1 MLMKKITYLIGA
13 LFFASTVNA
22 QLFTDDFETYT
33 TGALGPQ
40 SSSWS
45 TWSGTEG
52 GAEDAIVSTAQASS
66 GTKSIYFNSTAAGGG
81 PQDCVLDFGP
91 LYTSGIFTYESDFYV
106 TSGKT
111 AYFNFQATQT
121 IGQTWALN
129 VNMANGGITIDDGIT
144 SELAMG
150 SYTPATWF
158 TLTIEA
164 NLTLG
169 IWEAFVD
176 GVSIGV
182 WENGINS
189 LASIDLFPLQGSQFY
204 VDDVMFDY
212 QTYTLPNLNAAVS
225 GIDMNGN
232 IATQVVNPTVTIMNA
247 GTTTLNSFDVTLDYN
262 GTPYVENIT
271 GQTLASLA
279 SYTVTFTG
287 VPLAAGSMSAVATV
301 SNVNGGA
308 DDDSADDVVT
318 ITVDPV
324 VPAVGKMVVGEEA
337 TGTWCSWCPRGAVYM
352 DLFETNYPEFWAG
365 VAVHNADP
373 MTVTNYD
380 AGLASFIGGY
390 PSSLVDR
397 GAEADPSGM
406 GPEFYARLQ
415 TAPKAF
421 ITNGATWDAVSRTL
435 NVSISTDF
443 QAAANSN
450 YKIACVLTEDDV
462 TGTGAGWSQNNS
474 YAGGANGVMGG
485 YELLP
490 NPVPAAQMVYN
501 HVARLIQ
508 PSFGGYSNSFPATVN
523 SGEVFTFN
531 FSFVLPATWD
541 ENNIHII
548 GMLIDPSGRID
559 NAGKAT
565 ISEAVTNGFVSGTAV
580 AGLEETTLDQVDA
593 TFTIYPNPTSANA
606 SVTINL
612 KKESTVALKMMDMSG
627 KVIASRNYGSMNGS
641 STVQLNTS
649 GLEAGVYVVELTVDN
664 ETMVKRLIVE

>member
-1 MLMKKITYLIGA
+1 MKKITYLIGA
-13 LFFASTVNA
+13 LFIASSLNA
-22 QLFTDDFETYT
+22 QLFTDDFEAYT

-40 SSSWS
+40 STSWS

-52 GAEDAIVSTAQASS
+52 GAEDGIVSTAQASS

-91 LYTSGIFTYESDFYV
+91 MYTNGIFTYESDFYV
-106 TSGKT
+106 SAGKT

-189 LASIDLFPLQGSQFY
+189 VASIDLFPLQGSQFY

-212 QTYTLPNLNAAVS
+212 ATYTLPSLNAAVS
-225 GIDMNGN
+225 GVDMNGN
-232 IATQVVNPTVTIMNA
+232 IATQVVNPTVTVMNA
-247 GTTTLNSFDVTLDYN
+247 GSTTLNSFDVTLDYN

-287 VPLAAGSMSAVATV
+287 ITLAAGSNVAVATV
-301 SNVNGGA
+301 SNVNGGV
-308 DDDSADDVVT
+308 DDDASDDAVS

-365 VAVHNADP
+365 IAVHNSDP
-373 MTVTNYD
+373 MTVVNYD

-485 YELLP
+485 FELLP

-508 PSFGGYSNSFPATVN
+508 PSFDGYANSFPATVI
-523 SGEVFTFN
+523 SGEVYNFN
-531 FSFVLPATWD
+531 FTFVLPAEWD
-541 ENNIHII
+541 ENSIHII
-548 GMLIDPSGRID
+548 GMLIDPTGRID

-565 ISEAVTNGFVSGTAV
+565 IAEAVTNGFVSGTAV
-580 AGLEETTLDQVDA
+580 AGLEESALDQVDA
-593 TFTIYPNPTSANA
+593 TFSIYPNPTSANA

-612 KKESTVALKMMDMSG
+612 KKESTVVLKMTDMSG
-627 KVIASRNYGSMNGS
+627 KVIAMRNYGSMNGS
-641 STVQLNTS
+641 STVELNTS
-649 GLEAGVYVVELTVDN
+649 GLEAGVYVVELTVNN

>member
-22 QLFTDDFETYT
+22 QLFSDDFEAYT

-40 SSSWS
+40 STSWS

-52 GAEDAIVSTAQASS
+52 GAEDGIVSTAQASS
-66 GTKSIYFNSTAAGGG
+66 GTKSIYFNSTATGGG

-91 LYTSGIFTYESDFYV
+91 MYTSGIFTYESDFYV
-106 TSGKT
+106 SSGKS

-129 VNMANGGITIDDGIT
+129 VNMANGGITVDDGIT

-150 SYTPATWF
+150 SYTAATWF
-158 TLTIEA
+158 TLRIEA

-189 LASIDLFPLQGSQFY
+189 VASIDIFPLQGSQFY

-225 GIDMNGN
+225 GVDMNGN
-232 IATQVVNPTVTIMNA
+232 IATQVVNPTVTVMNA

-262 GTPYVENIT
+262 GTPYVQNIT

-301 SNVNGGA
+301 SNVNGGT
-308 DDDSADDVVT
+308 DDDSSDDVVT

-337 TGTWCSWCPRGAVYM
+337 TGTWCQWCPRGAVYM
-352 DLFETNYPEFWAG
+352 DLFESNYDEFWAG

-373 MTVTNYD
+373 MTVANYD
-380 AGLASFIGGY
+380 AGIGALIGGY

-397 GAEADPSGM
+397 GTEGDPSGM
-406 GPEFYARLQ
+406 GTEFYARLQ

-435 NVSISTDF
+435 NVSVSTDF
-443 QAAANSN
+443 QAAANNN

-462 TGTGAGWSQNNS
+462 TGTGAGWSQSNA

-485 YELLP
+485 FEALP

-501 HVARLIQ
+501 HVARVIT
-508 PSFGGYSNSFPATVN
+508 PDFGGYASSFPAVVN
-523 SGEVFTFN
+523 SGEVYNFN
-531 FSFVLPATWD
+531 FSFVLPAGWD

-548 GMLIDPSGRID
+548 GMLIDPTGRID

-565 ISEAVTNGFVSGTAV
+565 IAEAVTNGFVSGTAV
-580 AGLEETTLDQVDA
+580 AGLDETLDQIDA
-593 TFTIYPNPTSANA
+593 TFSLYPNPTSANT
-606 SVTINL
+606 SVAINL
-612 KKESTVALKMMDMSG
+612 KKESTVSLKLTELSG
-627 KVIASRNYGSMNGS
+627 KVIALRNYGSMNGS
-641 STVQLNTS
+641 STIELNTS
-649 GLEAGVYVVELTVDN
+649 GLEAGIYVVELTVNN
-664 ETMVKRLIVE
+664 ETMVKRLIVQ